1 MRRGAH
7 RSRPSDRESGQIR
20 LDFDGAASTAP
31 APPAGATVVSLL
43 ARRAAI
49 AARKNVAGE
58 SSSQAAAT
66 LAVSPADASAELS
79 ASEWFELGYEL
90 EATSLEQARDAYTR
104 AIALD
109 DDHADAHLN
118 LGRLVHEAGDL
129 NAAERH
135 YRRALEAAP
144 GEATAAFNL
153 GVVLEDLRR
162 ELQAIAAYERAIEAD
177 PDFADAYHNSVRL
190 HEKRGDKAAA
200 VRVLKRLRERTR

>member
-7 RSRPSDRESGQIR
+7 RSRPSDRDSGQIR
-20 LDFDGAASTAP
+20 LDFEGLTSTASAAAPEGAA
-31 APPAGATVVSLL
+31 VVSFV
-43 ARRAAI
+43 ARRAAM
-49 AARKNVAGE
+49 AARKNAGGE
-58 SSSQAAAT
+58 AGAA
-66 LAVSPADASAELS
+66 PELG
-79 ASEWFELGYEL
+79 AAEWFELGYEL
-90 EATSLEQARDAYTR
+90 EATSLEQARDAYAR

-109 DDHADAHLN
+109 DAHADAHLN
-118 LGRLVHEAGDL
+118 LGRLFHEAGEL
-129 NAAERH
+129 ETAERH

-162 ELQAIAAYERAIEAD
+162 ELQAIAAYERAIAAD
-177 PDFADAYHNSVRL
+177 PDFTDAYHNTVRL